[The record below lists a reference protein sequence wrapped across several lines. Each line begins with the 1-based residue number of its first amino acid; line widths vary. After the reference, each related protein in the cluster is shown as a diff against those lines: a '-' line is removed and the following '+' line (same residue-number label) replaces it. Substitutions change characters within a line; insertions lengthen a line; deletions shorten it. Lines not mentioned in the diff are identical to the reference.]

1 MMKAYFSRFL
11 PVSLLMFAQAAS
23 AQTVRVSVNPS
34 AATIA
39 LNSNTSSSDVK
50 VKTKEP
56 QTGVVAFLPGY
67 TTQGI
72 TAQELANT
80 GQSDYTIKLT
90 KIKKPAAGFTSKK
103 IEFTILKDGTA
114 KLNKGSTVQGF
125 YGFTTPGAELS
136 DVKFAK
142 AMQADLAKAG
152 YKVVGTNSM
161 FNSKSDIPDIALGGE
176 VTWFAKETHGPGFQ
190 VSVLVHWSL
199 YSVAQENVV
208 YETTTAGYSDSR
220 NGGLFAD
227 ELVLALKDALAG
239 VIYDP
244 KFHEMAI
251 KKSETPATALEA
263 ISLSK
268 PAVKK
273 LDSYSAVVKE
283 SVGSVVTVKT
293 NFGYGSGFIISESGY
308 ILTNHHVVNSAE
320 KIDVVFE
327 NGFSFEAKLIRSSE
341 SKDVALIKI
350 SGSGFKPLVLNASDD
365 LSGLGAEVIAI
376 GTPENVKL
384 GQTVTKGIISGK
396 RELDEK
402 VYLQTDVAI
411 NSGNSGGPLINTS
424 TGEVIGIVAAKI
436 KAKGVE
442 GLGFAIPIAEAIAAL
457 SLKFE

>member
-1 MMKAYFSRFL
+1 MTKAYFSRFL
-11 PVSLLMFAQAAS
+11 PVSLLIFAQAVS
-23 AQTVRVSVNPS
+23 AQTVRVSADPSSATLAVNC
-34 AATIA
+34 
-39 LNSNTSSSDVK
+39 NTSSSDVK
-50 VKTKEP
+50 VKTKEL
-56 QTGVVAFLPGY
+56 QTGVIAFAPGY

-72 TAQELANT
+72 TAADLGNT
-80 GQSDYTIKLT
+80 GKSDYTIKLP
-90 KIKKPAAGFTSKK
+90 KIKKLPAGFTSRK
-103 IEFTILKDGTA
+103 IEFT
-114 KLNKGSTVQGF
+114 KLNDVSGKLNHGSYVGY
-125 YGFTTPGAELS
+125 YGISSASLDVSDIKFT
-136 DVKFAK
+136 K
-142 AMQADLAKAG
+142 AMQTALSSAG
-152 YKVVGTNSM
+152 YTIVGTNTM
-161 FNSKSDIPDIALGGE
+161 FSGKSDVPDLALGGE
-176 VTWFAKETHGPGFQ
+176 VTWFTKDTRGRGFQ

-199 YSVAQENVV
+199 YSVTQENVI
-208 YETTTAGYSDSR
+208 YETTTGGYSDSKNDGGF
-220 NGGLFAD
+220 NG
-227 ELVLALKDALAG
+227 ELTLALKDALAG
-239 VIYDP
+239 VMYDP
-244 KFHEMAI
+244 KFQDLAA
-251 KKSETPATALEA
+251 KKSETPTTALGA
-263 ISLSK
+263 ISIPK

-273 LDSYSAVVKE
+273 FSGYSAVVKE
-283 SVGSVVTVKT
+283 SVGSVVTIKT